1 MPRAIKAFLN
11 LTIIFHTVFS
21 AIIVYSENSEDLKT
35 KITLLIQG
43 ELKKS
48 FDADVSIKS
57 LDVKWIGFEPVV
69 QMKKIYMSD
78 EQDRVF
84 LEIPNGQIHINAFDS
99 LQNQSV
105 SIDKIVIDNTKL
117 DLRYGQNKI
126 FLNKK
131 NLSVESDSVIKSN
144 IPEIIL
150 NNSDIRITEISTN
163 QKLSLIHI

>member
-11 LTIIFHTVFS
+11 LIIIFLALFS

-35 KITLLIQG
+35 KITLLIQS

-48 FDADVSIKS
+48 FDADVSIES

-117 DLRYGQNKI
+117 DLRYGKNKI
-126 FLNKK
+126 FINKK
-131 NLSVESDSVIKSN
+131 NLSVESDSVIKTN

-150 NNSDIRITEISTN
+150 NNSDIRIT
-163 QKLSLIHI
+163 

>member
-1 MPRAIKAFLN
+1 MLRAIKAFLN
-11 LTIIFHTVFS
+11 LTIIFLTLFS

-35 KITLLIQG
+35 KITLLIQS

-48 FDADVSIKS
+48 FDADVSIES
-57 LDVKWIGFEPVV
+57 LGVKWIGFEPVV

-105 SIDKIVIDNTKL
+105 SIDRVVID
-117 DLRYGQNKI
+117 
-126 FLNKK
+126 
-131 NLSVESDSVIKSN
+131 
-144 IPEIIL
+144 
-150 NNSDIRITEISTN
+150 
-163 QKLSLIHI
+163 LSLIHI

>member
-11 LTIIFHTVFS
+11 LTIILLTLFS

-84 LEIPNGQIHINAFDS
+84 LEIPNGQIHINVFDS

-117 DLRYGQNKI
+117 DLRYGKNKI

-131 NLSVESDSVIKSN
+131 NLSVESDSVIKTN

-150 NNSDIRITEISTN
+150 NNSDIRITEMNSN
-163 QKLSLIHI
+163 